1 MQLHHASALVPINQL
16 LNTFNQAYLAPH
28 FASEPDTISI
38 ISNPN
43 SDPNFYCGNYFRTKL
58 CVRFSV
64 DFFCKNGMLTW
75 HCLLK
80 SKGTPPSLCPTPR
93 AKAVV
98 VLRVRVL
105 YYQEKGVVTCP

>member
-43 SDPNFYCGNYFRTKL
+43 SDPNFYCGSYFRTKL

-64 DFFCKNGMLTW
+64 DFFLQKRDANLALPTKKQGDAAQSLPHSPCQS
-75 HCLLK
+75 CRSAK
-80 SKGTPPSLCPTPR
+80 S
-93 AKAVV
+93 
-98 VLRVRVL
+98 
-105 YYQEKGVVTCP
+105 